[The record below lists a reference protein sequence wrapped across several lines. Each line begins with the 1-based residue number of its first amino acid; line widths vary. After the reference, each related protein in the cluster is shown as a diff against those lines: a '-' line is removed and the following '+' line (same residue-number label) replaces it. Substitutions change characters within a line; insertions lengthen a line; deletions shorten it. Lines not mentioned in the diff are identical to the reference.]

1 MKKEKDNV
9 KKLKDKILLLI
20 TEDEQNRNI
29 LIKKID
35 ELEKKKM
42 NECLYANLLE
52 LFVHLS
58 FSEEE
63 AKKHWDNI
71 FDNYQYLQKNLDR
84 TVGLRVAMFDYFI
97 NLNRMLSEPIL
108 VEIWLFK
115 ETEKMAMIDALTG
128 LFNRRYFDLSLKKEL
143 KRANRY
149 DKIFSLLLLDI
160 DNFKNINDSKGH
172 PFGDIVLR
180 KLGAYLKQNCREEDI
195 LCRYGGEEFIFIL
208 PETTGDSALLLA
220 ERLRDTIKK
229 KPFFMKNKIFFSG
242 GISCYPYDGTSAVKL
257 IKNAD
262 KALYAAKFS
271 GKDCIIKSCTEN
283 RRYVRYTQSLKVH
296 FKPVNIAFRD
306 ADVKEVYTQDVSLGG
321 LKFESDALM
330 ALDSKLLIDIS
341 LPDNN
346 EVVLVGTVIWL
357 KKINESLYWYGVRY
371 DDITHEQL
379 VILKK
384 FLSSNGDK
392 SDLNK
397 GSYPC

>member
-1 MKKEKDNV
+1 MIKEKDNAQIL
-9 KKLKDKILLLI
+9 KKRILSLL
-20 TEDEQNRNI
+20 TEDEHNKNM

-71 FDNYQYLQKNLDR
+71 FDNYQYLQKQIDR

-97 NLNRMLSEPIL
+97 NLNRMLSDPIL

-143 KRANRY
+143 KRAKRY

-172 PFGDIVLR
+172 PFGDLVLK
-180 KLGAYLKQNCREEDI
+180 KLGVYLKESCREEDI

-208 PETTGDSALLLA
+208 PETTGDSALHLA
-220 ERLRDTIKK
+220 ERLRDTIKER
-229 KPFFMKNKIFFSG
+229 PFFKKNRVFFSG
-242 GISCYPYDGTSAVKL
+242 GISCYPYDGTTTVTL

-271 GKDCIIKSCTEN
+271 GKDCIIKNCTEN
-283 RRYVRYTQSLKVH
+283 RRYIRYTQSLKIH
-296 FKPVNIAFRD
+296 FKPVNIAFKD
-306 ADVKEVYTQDVSLGG
+306 TDVKEVYTQDVSLGG
-321 LKFESDALM
+321 IKFESTELM
-330 ALDSKLLIDIS
+330 PIESKLLIDIT
-341 LPDNN
+341 LPDNY
-346 EVVLVGTVIWL
+346 EIVLVGTVIWL
-357 KKINESLYWYGVRY
+357 KKIDDYLFWYGVRY

-379 VILKK
+379 VVLKR
-384 FLSSNGDK
+384 FLNDNGNTK
-392 SDLNK
+392 KLK
-397 GSYPC
+397 E